1 MSNLTTSIQ
10 LTKQST
16 YKLNNGQHIPIAGF
30 GTYLIEASKTTDLVY
45 QALKDGYRHIDTA
58 MVYGNEKEAA
68 EGIAKFLKD
77 HSDIK
82 REDIWFTTKIF
93 NQYQGYDRTKEAV
106 EIISKDV
113 KQYIDYV
120 DLILIHSPKTSKDK
134 RLGTW
139 KALQEY
145 VLNPNNDTLNIH
157 SIGVSN
163 YGIDHLEEL
172 FNWEGYLIKPV
183 VDQLELHPWLPRLK
197 LREYLVKHDILAE
210 AYSPITQGQKL
221 NDPELLK
228 LSEKFKV
235 SPVEILLKWSYL
247 QGFIVLVKTEK
258 PSRIK
263 ENLNVLPD
271 GHKNGDD
278 DELEEKIHLGK
289 IDLEPEI
296 IEALNL
302 PDSKEVLTWGG
313 KDPALFKD
321 GDA

>member
-16 YKLNNGQHIPIAGF
+16 YKLNNGQHIPVAGF
-30 GTYLIEASKTTDLVY
+30 GTYLIDASKTSDLVY

-77 HSDIK
+77 YPDVK

-93 NQYQGYDRTKEAV
+93 NEYQGYEKTKEAV

-134 RLGTW
+134 RLGTY
-139 KALQEY
+139 KALQEFVIDPNNK
-145 VLNPNNDTLNIH
+145 VLNVK

-172 FNWEGYLIKPV
+172 FAWDGFLIKPV
-183 VDQLELHPWLPRLK
+183 VDQLELHPFLPRLK
-197 LREYLVKHDILAE
+197 LREYLIKHDILAE
-210 AYSPITQGQKL
+210 AYSPITQGKRL
-221 NDPELLK
+221 KDPELLE
-228 LSEKFKV
+228 LSEKYNL
-235 SPVEILLKWSYL
+235 SPVEILLKWAYL
-247 QGFIVLVKTEK
+247 QGFIVLVKTENPK
-258 PSRIK
+258 RIK
-263 ENLNVLPD
+263 ENLNILPD
-271 GHKNGDD
+271 GIKNGDD

-289 IDLEPEI
+289 VDLEPEI
-296 IEALNL
+296 IEALDK
-302 PDSKEVLTWGG
+302 PESAEVLTWGG
-313 KDPALFKD
+313 KDPTLFKD
-321 GDA
+321 GDN